1 MADRRSYVATL
12 ERDAKTG
19 QWRGEVPEVPGVYA
33 VGRDIAEV
41 RARLLQELRT
51 EIEDAAIDVYLRAC
65 RNHPPFCRYF
75 WTVDSVRAGVRC
87 PPTVG

>member
-1 MADRRSYVATL
+1 L

-19 QWRGEVPEVPGVYA
+19 QWHGEVPEVPGVYA

-51 EIEDAAIDVYLRAC
+51 EIEEAEIEI
-65 RNHPPFCRYF
+65 HIS
-75 WTVDSVRAGVRC
+75 W
-87 PPTVG
+87 

>member
-1 MADRRSYVATL
+1 MADRRSYVPTL

-51 EIEDAAIDVYLRAC
+51 EIEEAEIAI
-65 RNHPPFCRYF
+65 HIS
-75 WTVDSVRAGVRC
+75 W
-87 PPTVG
+87 

>member
-1 MADRRSYVATL
+1 MADRRSYVPTL

-19 QWRGEVPEVPGVYA
+19 QWHGEVPEVPGVYA

-51 EIEDAAIDVYLRAC
+51 EIEVAEIEI
-65 RNHPPFCRYF
+65 HIS
-75 WTVDSVRAGVRC
+75 W
-87 PPTVG
+87 